1 MAHQVAIITPTQKD
15 ELVGH
20 EWEPRSYFNPVQDCN
35 NEWVISVEEVQ
46 GNINPDFPWVNG
58 LPLTD
63 YCPPPQPPLPPIE
76 GESGEFLGS

>member
-1 MAHQVAIITPTQKD
+1 MAHHVGIITPTQKA

-35 NEWVISVEEVQ
+35 NEWVISEEEVQ
-46 GNINPDFPWVNG
+46 GNINPDFPWVNE

-63 YCPPPQPPLPPIE
+63 YCPPTPPPGPPTE
-76 GESGEFLGS
+76 

>member
-1 MAHQVAIITPTQKD
+1 MAHHVAIITPTQKA

-35 NEWVISVEEVQ
+35 NEWVISEEEVQ
-46 GNINPDFPWVNG
+46 GNINPDFPWVNE

-63 YCPPPQPPLPPIE
+63 FCPPTPTPGPPTE
-76 GESGEFLGS
+76 